1 MSVRTLAVHTDCK
14 LCLGVG
20 LWWLR
25 SSRARCERSAVR
37 CLHAWAACAGGGALS
52 EGPEQRLRTA
62 ALRWSAQ
69 VGGAPFL
76 YADTFM
82 QRDEFGKMFDLA
94 LYDKVRLE
102 RRLFFYNDINVC
114 IGV

>member
-1 MSVRTLAVHTDCK
+1 
-14 LCLGVG
+14 
-20 LWWLR
+20 
-25 SSRARCERSAVR
+25 
-37 CLHAWAACAGGGALS
+37 LS